1 MGSHVLVQ
9 LRGGTV
15 YVNDDVVV
23 TLRIHACVTCYG
35 HLPVGFPRVSALV
48 IPLFDAGFE

>member
-15 YVNDDVVV
+15 YVNDDVDV
-23 TLRIHACVTCYG
+23 TAYTYTCVC
-35 HLPVGFPRVSALV
+35 HMS
-48 IPLFDAGFE
+48 

>member
-23 TLRIHACVTCYG
+23 TAYTCVC
-35 HLPVGFPRVSALV
+35 HMS
-48 IPLFDAGFE
+48 

>member
-23 TLRIHACVTCYG
+23 TAYTIYM
-35 HLPVGFPRVSALV
+35 RVSHV
-48 IPLFDAGFE
+48 IVVCCP